1 MKMKKL
7 GGEFDST
14 TLYNADMQILNTNK
28 NMLKKSRFL
37 SMLDP
42 ENNELQLRF
51 WAAKEKN

>member
-1 MKMKKL
+1 MTTKKL

-37 SMLDP
+37 SRLDP
-42 ENNELQLRF
+42 ENNESQLRF